1 MQNQKKR
8 EQLYTAPTGHGTMYR
23 VIIIK
28 YAVFIELKDDDEEE
42 EAKMAVFERN
52 YSVVFIFIFL
62 YTTHY
67 DEQLFAN
74 THTHTLHRE
83 HFFILS
89 RSILLL
95 SFLIIMI
102 SYFKYACMIFP
113 LSNTSL
119 FVLPTATLHSTLS
132 NVCLTVCNKKKHTAC
147 FTSI

>member
-74 THTHTLHRE
+74 THTHTPPRALLHP
-83 HFFILS
+83 LS
-89 RSILLL
+89 EY
-95 SFLIIMI
+95 LIIII
-102 SYFKYACMIFP
+102 SHHYD
-113 LSNTSL
+113 
-119 FVLPTATLHSTLS
+119 
-132 NVCLTVCNKKKHTAC
+132 
-147 FTSI
+147 